1 MYSIFTRVSLHIIS
15 GRDND
20 LAAANDWQFIKF
32 RWNASANIVTALIL
46 IDFDRRRNKPISSFP
61 RPPSPPTFF
70 FLDRTHSTAIVRVTI
85 GVQLISKSDR
95 MKTNVVT
102 RRCRIENY
110 DGNVA
115 RVSGILVITRIA
127 GYFEERFDN
136 EFIEHVYSCNLEL
149 VINSGYY

>member
-1 MYSIFTRVSLHIIS
+1 
-15 GRDND
+15 
-20 LAAANDWQFIKF
+20 
-32 RWNASANIVTALIL
+32 
-46 IDFDRRRNKPISSFP
+46 
-61 RPPSPPTFF
+61 
-70 FLDRTHSTAIVRVTI
+70 
-85 GVQLISKSDR
+85 